1 MAQENADMPDFG
13 ALANL
18 HGTISNMGKMRK
30 KKQMND
36 LASKLGVDVQAGD
49 ENVSGEELTSI
60 FIQRAKE
67 AGKSTE
73 EINQAL
79 AE

>member
-1 MAQENADMPDFG
+1 
-13 ALANL
+13 
-18 HGTISNMGKMRK
+18 
-30 KKQMND
+30 MND

-49 ENVSGEELTSI
+49 ENVSGEELTNM

-73 EINQAL
+73 EIN
-79 AE
+79 